1 MEVHPDRTQ
10 TTEKLV
16 TMQVK
21 EHKICWQESAC
32 LLAMVLERHG
42 KNGNIGYGFLTGS
55 CQREGT
61 VATTFFHDHHNLFVA
76 GNDPE
81 DMLFAVQR
89 IGELQG
95 GFLTVKDGQILSE
108 LALPVCGIL
117 SEASIEATGSAL
129 KEVRESLIDLGY
141 EHHNPIMSV
150 GTLGLP
156 VSPALKLTDHGLI
169 DVKEEKSCLWCY
181 PVLDFFT
188 GFAIYYFIVHRR
200 VICCIAYLG
209 SFQKN
214 GSRIHWKQKPD
225 KMSG

>member
-1 MEVHPDRTQ
+1 MSAGDGSGTPWEKWKYRLWISDRF
-10 TTEKLV
+10 V
-16 TMQVK
+16 
-21 EHKICWQESAC
+21 S
-32 LLAMVLERHG
+32 ER
-42 KNGNIGYGFLTGS
+42 GNRSNYI
-55 CQREGT
+55 
-61 VATTFFHDHHNLFVA
+61 FHDHHNLFVA

-81 DMLFAVQR
+81 DMLFAIQR

-129 KEVRESLIDLGY
+129 KEVRESLITLGY

-181 PVLDFFT
+181 PVLDFLQDLLYT
-188 GFAIYYFIVHRR
+188 V
-200 VICCIAYLG
+200 
-209 SFQKN
+209 S
-214 GSRIHWKQKPD
+214 
-225 KMSG
+225 